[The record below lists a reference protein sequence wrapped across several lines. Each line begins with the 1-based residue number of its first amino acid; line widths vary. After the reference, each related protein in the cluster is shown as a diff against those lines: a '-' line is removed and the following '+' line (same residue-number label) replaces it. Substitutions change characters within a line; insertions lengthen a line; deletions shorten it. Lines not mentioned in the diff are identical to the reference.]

1 MLWTEKYRPTKL
13 SELRGQS
20 NFVVDA
26 EHWIESKE
34 MPNVLLYG
42 IAGTGKTT
50 AALIL
55 AKNLLGE
62 DVEGNF
68 FEVNASDDRKLETI
82 RTVIKEISTTK
93 ALGNAPYKIIL
104 LDEMDG
110 MTKDAQNALKRTME
124 RYHSNCRFII
134 TCNDR
139 YKIIHPL
146 ISRCANY
153 RFNRLSKEDIRLT
166 LNKVI
171 QDEQQRTMHTSENTN
186 GFTDDEM
193 ELFID
198 GLHGDLRRGIT
209 EIQAAISGGQG
220 LAKQTRMLHEPYEEI
235 LQLVNQN
242 NHENALKEVHKL
254 LYQSVDMKEI
264 CVHLHDVIINCDLES
279 PQKFKLLRVV
289 GEAEWRSSN
298 MTPKVLA
305 SWLIG
310 QMV

>member
-209 EIQAAISGGQG
+209 EIQAAISSGQG

-279 PQKFKLLRVV
+279 PKKFKLLRVV